1 MGRRGDVTVMNVVVG
16 LILVFAVLVL
26 MLLFLN
32 RSSRSFLDSLTCDE
46 EGDSGLIQMPKHEG
60 CLKSNQHASYMLGFF
75 GVDKGYVCCEIT
87 DYNPKDSATW
97 DLDLRRTPPG
107 DTPTNGVAV
116 QGLTMTSALTNKA
129 LADGA
134 TVAVY
139 ASSSKTPNTV
149 TMSGAISCPA
159 KEGCPAITCVETLTT
174 VTGKDVVKELLT
186 KRACP
191 GGKIAFGSGTSTA
204 KSLAGTLE
212 IKPDPAY
219 ADQTLLYTLRILKDG
234 LELDTYTL
242 KFRITSPVKYA
253 GLSPTWSRRKEV
265 TAACESP
272 VACSDILFRTV
283 EKPAPG
289 IASSCPLDVEPS
301 SAKEIK
307 TTYCVVKD
315 GQLTDTCGAS
325 LNACTQALLSLND
338 VEYSGLHTALL
349 TAVERGI
356 IQDSFAL
363 QFANA
368 QGAKS
373 TYSCIK
379 NTGTITGSGVTADNG
394 AALYRVPVDPTTGRA
409 MFTLEHK
416 SFEGKYLCLYGRDKT
431 DPNTV
436 YAAKGPVKLALDVTP
451 PTAHLEFKPGSLQL
465 RFGCTDQPDGGS
477 ADPDL
482 VSGCKDTFGTAYIS
496 QTAPFLTALVSQN
509 TPQNAAAWCPPYTN
523 AGAYRTE
530 YQSITQP
537 TISGTQSQGC
547 VNECSPTSRRCFSAV
562 SEQYCGNYDSD
573 TCSDWSPAQ
582 KCPSGQCA
590 NGACV
595 GSSSAA
601 EGRQM
606 TTKYTGNEI
615 RVLCLRVEDNAG
627 NAGVA
632 MTTVYNTYDLLL
644 NALAGAVNEGR

>member
-1 MGRRGDVTVMNVVVG
+1 MGRQGFTALELVVG
-16 LILVFAVLVL
+16 FIVVFAGLVIV
-26 MLLFLN
+26 LLFLN
-32 RSSRSFLDSLTCDE
+32 SSSRSFLDSLTCNE

-87 DYNPKDSATW
+87 DYDPKDSATW

-149 TMSGAISCPA
+149 TMSGALSCPA

-191 GGKIAFGSGTSTA
+191 DGQIKLGSGTQTA

-242 KFRITSPVKYA
+242 KFRISSPVKYA
-253 GLSPTWSRRKEV
+253 GLSQTWTKRKEV

-272 VACSDILFRTV
+272 VTCSDILFQTV
-283 EKPAPG
+283 PKPASNTVP
-289 IASSCPLDVEPS
+289 SCPVDIDP
-301 SAKEIK
+301 AKATELK
-307 TTYCVVKD
+307 TQYCVVKD
-315 GQLTDTCGAS
+315 GEMLYNTCKES
-325 LNACTQALLSLND
+325 LNLCTQGLLSMND

-349 TAVERGI
+349 AAVNKGL
-356 IQDSFAL
+356 IQDNFAL
-363 QFANA
+363 QFATA
-368 QGAKS
+368 QGEKS

-379 NTGTITGSGVTADNG
+379 STTQVEARTAGSGT
-394 AALYRVPVDPTTGRA
+394 LYRVPVDPTTGRA
-409 MFTLEHK
+409 TFTLEHK
-416 SFEGKYLCLYGRDKT
+416 SFEGAHVCIYGRDKT
-431 DPNTV
+431 DPSTV
-436 YAAKGPVKLALDVTP
+436 YAGKGPVKVALDVTP
-451 PTAHLEFKPGSLQL
+451 PIAHLEFKPGSLQL
-465 RFGCTDQPDGGS
+465 RFGCTDQAEDGA
-477 ADPDL
+477 ADPEL

-496 QTAPFLTALVSQN
+496 QTAPFLASLVSKD
-509 TPQNAAAWCPPYTN
+509 TPQNAAAWCPPYAN
-523 AGAYRTE
+523 AGGYGFEAR
-530 YQSITQP
+530 SITQ
-537 TISGTQSQGC
+537 
-547 VNECSPTSRRCFSAV
+547 
-562 SEQYCGNYDSD
+562 
-573 TCSDWSPAQ
+573 
-582 KCPSGQCA
+582 
-590 NGACV
+590 
-595 GSSSAA
+595 
-601 EGRQM
+601 
-606 TTKYTGNEI
+606 YTGNEV
-615 RVLCLRVEDNAG
+615 RVMCLRVEDKAG

-632 MTTVYNTYDLLL
+632 MTTVYNTYDILL
-644 NALAGAVNEGR
+644 NALAGAVNEAHS